1 MSDATDDP
9 RSLRTLLSDLVN
21 ELTSLFRKEGELLRA
36 EVSEKVTRI
45 EMGIGSAI
53 AGVICLFGAFLVL
66 LQAIVVAVANLGL
79 GAGWASLLVGIVVA
93 IIGVVLLKSASA
105 SMSSKNL
112 MPSRTVHQVEK
123 DAHLAR
129 EQAR

>member
-1 MSDATDDP
+1 MSEATDDP

-21 ELTSLFRKEGELLRA
+21 ELTTLFRKEGELLRA
-36 EVSEKVTRI
+36 EISEKVTQI
-45 EMGIGSAI
+45 ETGVGSAV

-66 LQAIVVAVANLGL
+66 LQAIVVAITNLGL
-79 GAGWASLLVGIVVA
+79 DAAWASLIVGVVVA
-93 IIGVVLLKSASA
+93 IIGGILLKAGAS

-112 MPSRTVHQVEK
+112 MPKRTVHQVEK

-129 EQAR
+129 EQSR